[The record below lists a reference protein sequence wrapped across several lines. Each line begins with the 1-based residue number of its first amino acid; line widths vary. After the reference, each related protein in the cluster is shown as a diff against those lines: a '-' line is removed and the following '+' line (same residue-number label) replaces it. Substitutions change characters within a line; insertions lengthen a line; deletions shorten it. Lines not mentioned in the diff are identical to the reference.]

1 MRTTTATSAALF
13 LSTSLALDSLIAPS
27 SIVANQ
33 NFTLTAKNPDSTVL
47 YRIYLAATLSSTTGP
62 TCFLLN
68 STTLPPSG
76 VLSLSIPASVGPD
89 ASYYSIAI
97 SPLPSSSSSSSSA
110 TSIIYTPQINITGLT
125 ASYTSYETSLRGA
138 PFYDAD
144 MLPCNSYACA
154 RKCADREFPA
164 GSEGDGEEEKGER
177 YGRMVECFGGC
188 EGVGV
193 EVKGGSGMESLGGM
207 TMTMTVSTS
216 AEGEATATAT
226 ATATTTME
234 TGPSEA
240 DATEEAAAAT
250 SSGVAAPRQAR
261 LAGVIAIAGLA
272 VVGVC

>member
-1 MRTTTATSAALF
+1 MRTTIAASAALF
-13 LSTSLALDSLIAPS
+13 LSTSLALDSLVAPS

-33 NFTLTAKNPDSTVL
+33 NFTLTANNPDSTAL
-47 YRIYLAATLSSTTGP
+47 YRIYLAATLSDTTGP
-62 TCFLLN
+62 TCFLIN

-76 VLSLSIPASVGPD
+76 ALSLSIPASVGPD

-97 SPLPSSSSSSSSA
+97 SPLPSSSTARSA
-110 TSIIYTPQINITGLT
+110 SDIIYTPQINITGLT

-193 EVKGGSGMESLGGM
+193 EVKGAEGMESQGG
-207 TMTMTVSTS
+207 TSATVSMS
-216 AEGEATATAT
+216 AEGESTATAT
-226 ATATTTME
+226 TTTTME

>member
-13 LSTSLALDSLIAPS
+13 VSTSLALDSLIAPS
-27 SIVANQ
+27 SIIANQ

-62 TCFLLN
+62 TCFLIN

-76 VLSLSIPASVGPD
+76 ALSLSIPASVGPD

-97 SPLPSSSSSSSSA
+97 SPLPSSSTARSA
-110 TSIIYTPQINITGLT
+110 SDIIYTPQINITGLT

-193 EVKGGSGMESLGGM
+193 EVKGASGVESQGGM
-207 TMTMTVSTS
+207 GMGMTMTVSTS

-226 ATATTTME
+226 TTTTEM
-234 TGPSEA
+234 GPSEA

>member
-1 MRTTTATSAALF
+1 MRTTIAASAALF
-13 LSTSLALDSLIAPS
+13 LSTSLALDSLVAPS
-27 SIVANQ
+27 SIIANQ
-33 NFTLTAKNPDSTVL
+33 NFTLTANNPDSSAL
-47 YRIYLAATLSSTTGP
+47 YRIYLAATLSDTTGP

-76 VLSLSIPASVGPD
+76 ALSLSIPASVGPD

-97 SPLPSSSSSSSSA
+97 SPLPSSSSSSSA

-125 ASYTSYETSLRGA
+125 ASYTPYETSLRGA

-193 EVKGGSGMESLGGM
+193 EVKGASGVESQGGM
-207 TMTMTVSTS
+207 GMGMTMTVSTS

-226 ATATTTME
+226 TTTTEM
-234 TGPSEA
+234 GPSEA

>member
-13 LSTSLALDSLIAPS
+13 LSTSLALDSLVAPS

-76 VLSLSIPASVGPD
+76 ALSLSIPASVGPD

-97 SPLPSSSSSSSSA
+97 SPLTSSA
-110 TSIIYTPQINITGLT
+110 TSPSDTDIIYTPQINITGLT

-177 YGRMVECFGGC
+177 YVRMVECFGGC

-193 EVKGGSGMESLGGM
+193 EVAGASGVESLGGM
-207 TMTMTVSTS
+207 SATVSMS
-216 AEGEATATAT
+216 AEGETTAT
-226 ATATTTME
+226 ATATTTTMR